1 MSDKKQVKEAEN
13 HVNQAAKAEKK
24 SFFHKPDPGD
34 AASHYQ
40 KAAEIYLKQN
50 MYQEA
55 KVCYERAAINF
66 DHDGQSLSSG
76 SCYGLAAKAAFLK
89 KDAQEIL
96 RLCQECKVQYFE
108 GGNGLPAVRVIKEYA
123 QKLREVKPEVSYQ
136 LYDNLLEIIE
146 TEEKYHWEKDSFVDF
161 ALLCYDMKKYDE
173 CYKAWD
179 RAKKAFL
186 HLNNTDGASHCWLS
200 AIVISLERN
209 DIVKAKNLYD
219 EAMQESYF
227 VKTQDF
233 NCADM
238 IYRGVKN
245 HDGDLLEIGQKN
257 IILGFIKP
265 EIARIIDS
273 FKAPKSE
280 PVEEQTKK
288 QPVKPTGGPSKA
300 AKEIA
305 AEADKLAAA
314 EEAKEEKNDENNE
327 SDDNKDD
334 ENKEDESGNEGK
346 EEEEKKENN
355 DDEDWLL

>member
-1 MSDKKQVKEAEN
+1 MSDTKQVKEAEN

-40 KAAEIYLKQN
+40 KAADIYLKQS
-50 MYQEA
+50 MFQEA
-55 KVCYERAAINF
+55 KVCYERAAINY

-89 KDAQEIL
+89 KDAQEVL
-96 RLCQECKVQYFE
+96 RFCQECKVQYFE

-123 QKLREVKPEVSYQ
+123 QKLRDVKPEVSYQ
-136 LYDNLLEIIE
+136 LYDNLLEVIE

-161 ALLCYDMKKYDE
+161 ALLCYDMKKYEE

-200 AIVISLERN
+200 AIVIALERN

-219 EAMQESYF
+219 AAMQESYF

-280 PVEEQTKK
+280 PVEEPVQKK
-288 QPVKPTGGPSKA
+288 PVKQTGGPSKEA
-300 AKEIA
+300 QEIA
-305 AEADKLAAA
+305 ADAAKLAAA
-314 EEAKEEKNDENNE
+314 EETKKKESENSDEDKGSQDEENKEEGEEENNE
-327 SDDNKDD
+327 K
-334 ENKEDESGNEGK
+334 
-346 EEEEKKENN
+346 NN

>member
-1 MSDKKQVKEAEN
+1 
-13 HVNQAAKAEKK
+13 
-24 SFFHKPDPGD
+24 
-34 AASHYQ
+34 
-40 KAAEIYLKQN
+40 
-50 MYQEA
+50 
-55 KVCYERAAINF
+55 
-66 DHDGQSLSSG
+66 
-76 SCYGLAAKAAFLK
+76 
-89 KDAQEIL
+89 
-96 RLCQECKVQYFE
+96 
-108 GGNGLPAVRVIKEYA
+108 
-123 QKLREVKPEVSYQ
+123 
-136 LYDNLLEIIE
+136 
-146 TEEKYHWEKDSFVDF
+146 
-161 ALLCYDMKKYDE
+161 MKKYDE

-200 AIVISLERN
+200 AIVIALERN

-280 PVEEQTKK
+280 PVEEPTSKK

-300 AKEIA
+300 AQEIA

-314 EEAKEEKNDENNE
+314 EEAKEEKKDENNE
-327 SDDNKDD
+327 SDDNKDN
-334 ENKEDESGNEGK
+334 ENKKDESGNEGK